1 MHQRTTDPH
10 PIELAG
16 AEAFFTKGVDTQRLI
31 NHLLV
36 TYASQSMK
44 PTVEPS

>member
-1 MHQRTTDPH
+1 MEDPH

-16 AEAFFTKGVDTQRLI
+16 AEGFFSKGIDTQRLI

-36 TYASQSMK
+36 TYASMLSSQSA
-44 PTVEPS
+44 EGAR